1 MEGRHEERKQIIY
14 YLRVFDADSGSPL
27 GHVANLSTRG
37 FMVRSEL
44 KLKKGKTMRVRLD
57 LPKSMNGP
65 QQLELKTRV
74 KWSRPDL
81 DSDFFKTG
89 LGLMH
94 VSKDDEKTLADLIQN
109 FLYQEPP
116 EGEELDTAGR

>member
-27 GHVANLSTRG
+27 GHVANLSAHG

-44 KLKKGKTMRVRLD
+44 QLKKGKTMLVRLD

-65 QQLELKTRV
+65 LQLELKTRV
-74 KWSRPDL
+74 KWSRPDP
-81 DSDFFKTG
+81 DSSFFKTG

-94 VSKDDEKTLADLIQN
+94 VSKNDEKTLADLIQN
-109 FLYQEPP
+109 FLYEEPP
-116 EGEELDTAGR
+116 EEEELDTAGR

>member
-1 MEGRHEERKQIIY
+1 MEGRHQERKQIIY
-14 YLRVFDADSGSPL
+14 YLRVFDAESGSPL
-27 GHVANLSTRG
+27 GHVADLSTRG
-37 FMVRSEL
+37 FMVTSERQM
-44 KLKKGKTMRVRLD
+44 KKGKTMLLRVE
-57 LPKSMNGP
+57 LPQSMNGP

-74 KWSRPDL
+74 KWSRPDPN
-81 DSDFFKTG
+81 SSFFKTG

-94 VSKDDEKTLADLIQN
+94 VSKGDEKTLADLIQT

>member
-14 YLRVFDADSGSPL
+14 YLRVFDAESGSPL
-27 GHVANLSTRG
+27 GHVADLSTKG
-37 FMVRSEL
+37 FMVQSERQM
-44 KLKKGKTMRVRLD
+44 KKGTTMVLRLD

-74 KWSRPDL
+74 KWSRPDP
-81 DSDFFKTG
+81 DSSFFKTG

-94 VSKDDEKTLADLIQN
+94 VSKSDEKTLADLIQN

-116 EGEELDTAGR
+116 EGGEPDTAGR